1 MNLLVLMTT
10 HNRESQVVLSLES
23 LALAA
28 SKAKVTTAVFLANSG
43 DNQLSWDH
51 LDDRIE
57 VKQFRVEPSTYW
69 AQGMRLA
76 WELSLEDGGTYDY
89 VLWLNDDVIL
99 DPEAIETLLG
109 LLIKRERKVIAVGS
123 CRSND
128 GSVSYGGL
136 RRSSHF
142 LPLHFERMREI
153 SKVSEA
159 DTINGNVVLSSFW
172 AHSQLG
178 GFPSGYTHLRADI
191 DFGLT
196 AKKSGYLNLVT
207 ESPIATCDRSST
219 YKSYRSLKGMSF
231 ADKLYEINRPKF
243 GPIREHVRLS
253 MKHGGWLG
261 PIYAVAPIIR
271 AFIAK

>member
-1 MNLLVLMTT
+1 MKLLVLMTT

-23 LALAA
+23 LAVAT
-28 SKAKVTTAVFLANSG
+28 SKARVGATVFLANSG
-43 DNQLSWDH
+43 DKALSLEH
-51 LDDRIE
+51 LVGRID
-57 VKQFRVEPSTYW
+57 VRQIRTGASTYW

-76 WELSLEDGGTYDY
+76 WELSLEEGGTFDH
-89 VLWLNDDVIL
+89 VLWLNDDVTL

-109 LLIKRERKVIAVGS
+109 LITGREREVIAVGS

-128 GSVSYGGL
+128 GAVSYGGL
-136 RRSSHF
+136 RRTSHL
-142 LPLHFERMREI
+142 LPLHFESMGEI
-153 SKVSEA
+153 SEVSEA

-178 GFPSGYTHLRADI
+178 GFPKGYTHLRADI

-207 ESPIATCDRSST
+207 ERPIAFCDRSST
-219 YKSYRSLKGMSF
+219 YKSYKSLKGMSF
-231 ADKLYEINRPKF
+231 ADKLSEINRPKF

-253 MKHGGWLG
+253 IKHGGWLG
-261 PIYAVAPIIR
+261 PIYAVAPTIR
-271 AFIAK
+271 ALLAR